1 MVSIPSKSFNN
12 NNWLKI
18 HYNHFLHVS
27 HDNINSIVIGDSIL
41 AGHTHY
47 NNVWKNLFGNEF
59 INIGIRGDCIENI
72 LWCVRDIAF
81 PPRLKNVVI
90 LSGANNINKD
100 FPHDIIQGFIAIG
113 SSFKNRF
120 NNPNIFICG
129 LLSCDE
135 YFSINGV
142 IIDEINK
149 LLSFKFSVNNFHF
162 IDESNGWILN
172 NGTFDFL
179 LFYLYSLHFVEK
191 GNLEL
196 GMSILK
202 VIDSIMAGSIIPN
215 RYKNE
220 VCSIDSSLNLQDF
233 PTFSRIAPVRNSVS
247 FSKSIFKV
255 VSARSVR
262 PGNPICDSNVPPS
275 KHVSPSSVQT
285 GKPVSNRNVRL
296 VKLSVLVLLVQ

>member
-100 FPHDIIQGFIAIG
+100 FPMILFKDLLPLVHLLKTG
-113 SSFKNRF
+113 SITLTYLFV
-120 NNPNIFICG
+120 
-129 LLSCDE
+129 D
-135 YFSINGV
+135 YFPAMN
-142 IIDEINK
+142 
-149 LLSFKFSVNNFHF
+149 
-162 IDESNGWILN
+162 
-172 NGTFDFL
+172 TFL
-179 LFYLYSLHFVEK
+179 LMESLLMK
-191 GNLEL
+191 
-196 GMSILK
+196 
-202 VIDSIMAGSIIPN
+202 
-215 RYKNE
+215 
-220 VCSIDSSLNLQDF
+220 
-233 PTFSRIAPVRNSVS
+233 
-247 FSKSIFKV
+247 
-255 VSARSVR
+255 
-262 PGNPICDSNVPPS
+262 
-275 KHVSPSSVQT
+275 
-285 GKPVSNRNVRL
+285 
-296 VKLSVLVLLVQ
+296 